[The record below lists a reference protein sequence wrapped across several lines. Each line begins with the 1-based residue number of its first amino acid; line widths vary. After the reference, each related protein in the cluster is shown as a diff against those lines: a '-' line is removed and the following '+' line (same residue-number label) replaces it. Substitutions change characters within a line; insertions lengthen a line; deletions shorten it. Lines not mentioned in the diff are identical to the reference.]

1 MIQISGT
8 GLVSRIAATGVHTMQ
23 ASAATTA
30 IRSTPN
36 GAVTL
41 RAIRPFLRHWQRL
54 PTKPICSFFLTSPT
68 GSDCLEGANQP
79 SAAEWQS
86 CGKKRDSVC
95 QIEIDAIPTVGDPCG
110 EH

>member
-8 GLVSRIAATGVHTMQ
+8 GLVSRIAATGVHTMPT
-23 ASAATTA
+23 SAATTA

-95 QIEIDAIPTVGDPCG
+95 K
-110 EH
+110 